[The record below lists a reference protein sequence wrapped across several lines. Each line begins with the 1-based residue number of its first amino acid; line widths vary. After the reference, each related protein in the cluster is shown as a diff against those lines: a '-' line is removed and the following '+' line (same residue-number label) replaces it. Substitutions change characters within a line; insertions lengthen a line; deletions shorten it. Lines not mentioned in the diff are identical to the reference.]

1 MSSLKVKNL
10 DIKFSDY
17 MTPEQVKEAIDRGFA
32 GVDLANGEPV
42 YLVKI
47 HVGNMRAEQT
57 YHAVKH
63 IREDFVAQGLT
74 NCMYVPIGE
83 NGIQDIEVIEVP
95 NEKV

>member
-1 MSSLKVKNL
+1 MRELKVKNL

-47 HVGNMRAEQT
+47 HIGNMRADQ
-57 YHAVKH
+57 AFQVVKH
-63 IREDFVAQGLT
+63 IRDDFVAQGLT
-74 NCMYVPIGE
+74 NCMYVPICE
-83 NGIQDIEVIEVP
+83 SGIQDIEIIEVSR
-95 NEKV
+95 ETV

>member
-47 HVGNMRAEQT
+47 HVGNMRADQA
-57 YHAVKH
+57 YQAVKH

-74 NCMYVPIGE
+74 NCMYVPICK
-83 NGIQDIEVIEVP
+83 NGIQDIEVIDVP

>member
-47 HVGNMRAEQT
+47 WIGNMRKDKAFQV
-57 YHAVKH
+57 VKN
-63 IREDFVAQGLT
+63 IRDSFKAQGIE
-74 NCMYVPIGE
+74 NCIFVPLHE
-83 NGIQDIEVIEVP
+83 EGIQDIEVIEVP

>member
-10 DIKFSDY
+10 EIKFSDY
-17 MTPEQVKEAIDRGFA
+17 MTQEQVKEAIDRGFA

-47 HVGNMRAEQT
+47 YVGNLKPD
-57 YHAVKH
+57 HVFHIIKN
-63 IREDFVAQGLT
+63 IREDFETHGLT
-74 NCMYVPIGE
+74 NCMYVPICE
-83 NGIQDIEVIEVP
+83 NGIQNIEVIEVP